1 MRKMYMRDYGMIQEI
16 ISFLFSVIQ
25 SVVIFGIVGS
35 VLQSRFTKCVKILGL
50 SVSILI
56 GAIGINVIG
65 DSYIQGIIWLILIG
79 ILCQI
84 LYRGPVAVK
93 VFYVLF
99 AQYICVA
106 SEMILSTI
114 MISLPGSLVKT
125 ITNNMFM
132 VTGIS
137 IFIKAIVIISGVL
150 FVGYI
155 RKINPNLQRRY
166 WIGMDLFLLTIIES
180 VQLLFAL
187 SLSMQKTEFY
197 FYTMVLLYALL
208 LLGIFVIYF
217 LGKICWIY
225 EKNTEYELWQMK
237 GNELQ
242 NVITY
247 QSEVNEEMK
256 KTRHDMKKH
265 LGNILY
271 MIEND
276 QTEKAKE
283 YIGKLTDAILAT
295 KQNVYTGNYIID
307 AILNKHMVLCKSK
320 NVKLELSVDEIP
332 KLDTNPVDI
341 SAILDNL
348 LDNAIE
354 AVEKPEIIKRCIEV
368 KLFLY
373 KNNFAVVVKN
383 PYDAKLQINEKY
395 ISTSKSEQMEHGYG
409 LKSVESAVERNGGV
423 FNYYAEESEFT
434 AVVMLPINLI

>member
-1 MRKMYMRDYGMIQEI
+1 MIQEI

-434 AVVMLPINLI
+434 AVVMLPINII

>member
-1 MRKMYMRDYGMIQEI
+1 MIQEI

-368 KLFLY
+368 TLFLY

>member
-1 MRKMYMRDYGMIQEI
+1 MIQEI

-265 LGNILY
+265 LGNLLY

>member
-1 MRKMYMRDYGMIQEI
+1 MIQEI

>member
-1 MRKMYMRDYGMIQEI
+1 MIQEI

-84 LYRGPVAVK
+84 LYRGSVAVK

-373 KNNFAVVVKN
+373 KNNFTVVVKN

-434 AVVMLPINLI
+434 AVVMLPINII

>member
-1 MRKMYMRDYGMIQEI
+1 MRDYGMIQEI

-320 NVKLELSVDEIP
+320 NVKLELSVDEIA

-434 AVVMLPINLI
+434 AVVMLPINII

>member
-1 MRKMYMRDYGMIQEI
+1 MIQEI

-35 VLQSRFTKCVKILGL
+35 VLQSRFTKCVRILGL

>member
-1 MRKMYMRDYGMIQEI
+1 MNKEI
-16 ISFLFSVIQ
+16 ISFLFSAIQ
-25 SVVIFGIVGS
+25 SAVIFGIVGS
-35 VLQSRFTKCVKILGL
+35 VLQSRFIKYAKVWGLG
-50 SVSILI
+50 VSIVI

-65 DSYIQGIIWLILIG
+65 DSYIQGIIWLVLIG
-79 ILCQI
+79 ALCQI
-84 LYRGPVAVK
+84 LYRGSLAVK
-93 VFYVLF
+93 VFYILF

-106 SEMILSTI
+106 GEMILSTI
-114 MISLPGSLVKT
+114 MISLPGGLVKI

-137 IFIKAIVIISGVL
+137 IFIKAIVIISGIL
-150 FVGYI
+150 FVRYI
-155 RKINPNLQRRY
+155 RKINPDLPGRY
-166 WIGMDLFLLTIIES
+166 WIGMNIFLLTVIES
-180 VQLLFAL
+180 VQLLLAL
-187 SLSMQKTEFY
+187 DLSIQKTEFY
-197 FYTMVLLYALL
+197 IYIMVLLYALL
-208 LLGIFVIYF
+208 LSGIFVIYF

-242 NVITY
+242 NVIAY

-256 KTRHDMKKH
+256 KIRHDMKKH

-271 MIEND
+271 MVEND
-276 QTEKAKE
+276 QKEKTKE
-283 YIGKLTDAILAT
+283 YIGKLTDVILAA

-307 AILNKHMVLCKSK
+307 AILNKHMVLCKGK

-332 KLDTNPVDI
+332 ELDTNPVDI

-354 AVEKPEIIKRCIEV
+354 AVENLGIHERCIDI

-373 KNNFAVVVKN
+373 KNNLAIVVKN
-383 PYDAKLQINEKY
+383 LYDNKLQMNEKY
-395 ISTSKSEQMEHGYG
+395 ISAGKSERMEHGYG

-423 FNYYAEESEFT
+423 FHYYAKEREFI
-434 AVVMLPINLI
+434 AVVMLPVNI

>member
-84 LYRGPVAVK
+84 LYRGSVAVK

-373 KNNFAVVVKN
+373 KNNFTVVVKN

-434 AVVMLPINLI
+434 AVVMLPINII

>member
-1 MRKMYMRDYGMIQEI
+1 
-16 ISFLFSVIQ
+16 
-25 SVVIFGIVGS
+25 
-35 VLQSRFTKCVKILGL
+35 
-50 SVSILI
+50 
-56 GAIGINVIG
+56 
-65 DSYIQGIIWLILIG
+65 
-79 ILCQI
+79 
-84 LYRGPVAVK
+84 
-93 VFYVLF
+93 
-99 AQYICVA
+99 
-106 SEMILSTI
+106 
-114 MISLPGSLVKT
+114 
-125 ITNNMFM
+125 M

-320 NVKLELSVDEIP
+320 NVKLELSVDEIA

-434 AVVMLPINLI
+434 AVVMLPINII